1 MSRFMKKR
9 DGAVRTASAPRRPVV
24 ERGARCLIA
33 MSVAAVMAA
42 TVGVSGAYADEA
54 RLTPVSDSV
63 MAESAYRVPAL
74 DTMIGRGGSLAVGSE
89 APVAVSAADG
99 TASALVRISVF
110 GAASDADVT
119 MGGTPVLHVAAGH
132 DASTTVLASVSDGA
146 VNLGASAGVN
156 ASVEVLA
163 CFGSSPSD
171 PGSTV
176 ALDAPVTRADTSAG
190 LAASSL
196 SAAPLSVGLVGEGG
210 VPADNVR
217 AAYVTLDTSL
227 EAAGTVTVGGQA
239 LALPA
244 GRSIVS
250 TIVVPDGNGNVSVL
264 TDGATGSLTL
274 VERGY
279 VAGAGENLSAANVG
293 GGYVPVSGETWKS
306 ASASEGADSSVTA
319 NRVDDN
325 LFGIALVS
333 AASADSRREYVEVG
347 ESLTGRS
354 HGAVVDAANGALPQ
368 LEVVESSADDIAV
381 SALGGTAD
389 ASVLLLG
396 DVLGEKTSSAGAAS
410 VSFTN
415 VKDGDTL
422 DFSQGAGKEFQGSIE
437 SDASVESVQ
446 VYGGSQLIGSAAV
459 TYAQDGTA
467 SWSFFAAA
475 QSSGETTYSVT
486 ATMRD
491 GSTAK
496 ASVTVTVQLPDSSD
510 TVINSK
516 VVEIPGGDS
525 SPIVALDDSSVTL
538 NAEPTFQVGSII
550 VSDIAPNAPE
560 GLLRWVDSI
569 DRSGDLWIIGTH
581 QADLT
586 DAFYQVKVD
595 ENTDGVGDVIL
606 ESNDSDQASDVTIN
620 EPVDGGNAE
629 TVASSPADQATDAE
643 NAVMAQDAAD
653 GTSDDAVVRM
663 VASSNKQG
671 MTISGVSPD
680 EGETSVQAM
689 PASSDAE
696 VDSSA
701 AQNVSDDEEWI
712 DDTPFDFKLTKTLSD
727 TRKIEKTGK
736 SVVMSARHSDGKLED
751 RVSASASIGI
761 SEEISAGLVVG
772 WNLVPSWEGWHPS
785 VHVEY
790 LRLGAECS
798 EETSFKIK
806 VTGKFEDTSPLDH
819 LELKETFDVGIPV
832 VVALDF
838 YINIYV
844 SIAAEMSLKLSF
856 KNSVQAGYIR
866 TSSDDGGRGYAHM
879 KREKPKID
887 TDCAMGALA
896 STGSVSLEFSA
907 GPQFVVRISLYE
919 AVGVSGTVHPV
930 VQGKVTLKDSA
941 GTVKLTVKSSIEFL
955 SGLDFDI
962 TIPILGKTIAKKDLS
977 STEVKYTFSWPTYEK
992 VLENLKVC
1000 DSTVPTDSDTNG
1012 TATPKSSSSS
1022 GTSDSSGFVLG
1033 DGMVKVTWKDAA
1045 TGASKTGQLK
1055 AGDFFSVSQSAV
1067 AAQMGVTPGSLAGM
1081 KGVTVHTT
1089 LMDYSVANGHSF
1101 QVPDDSIVVE
1111 TYYDDPATEV
1121 VDGTTDAD
1129 VAFVIDTTGSM
1140 WDEIADVKNN
1150 IEALT
1155 NTIHADSPT
1164 TRIAYLT
1171 YSDCYYANSG
1181 VRLVVPFTTET
1192 DAVVDGIKNAPFDGG
1207 GLEAVYSGLSQA
1219 ADMDWRQN
1227 VKKSIILVGDE
1238 PATDPEPNGLTFD
1251 TTVAKLKSKDIQVY
1265 ATGEVYQY
1273 STVSAAGAP
1282 SAASAGTVADRVASD
1297 DAVAFS
1303 AAHAVGSAD
1312 PLAFALAAAQ
1322 AASGGDVAL
1331 DAGDAAEALTVV
1343 DGAASADGSY
1353 GAQAVN
1359 DWGYDWTK
1367 FATELSEATGGH
1379 FVEYTRDDFVNRLT
1393 ETVVDAVKRPDVN
1406 VELGHSVYTGDQADF
1421 TATAVTHQE
1430 NDPVVSYEWD
1440 FGNGQTMTTAPGAT
1454 ASTAYAADG
1463 TYSVIVKAV
1472 TQSGLVGSTVYQLTV
1487 GAHQAPYMYN
1497 AHKVVS
1503 RSASGVSPV
1512 RLDVLN
1518 DPGEEFASVAFS
1530 NGSDT
1535 IAVPG
1540 EGAWAIGWD
1549 AENGLLEATFAPE
1562 AGFTGTET
1570 THVLYTVTNA
1580 SGLSGTGELWGK
1592 YVS

>member
-74 DTMIGRGGSLAVGSE
+74 DTMIGRGGALAVGSE

-146 VNLGASAGVN
+146 VSLGASAGVN

-196 SAAPLSVGLVGEGG
+196 SAAPFSVGLVGEGG

-227 EAAGTVTVGGQA
+227 DAAGTVTVGGQA

-293 GGYVPVSGETWKS
+293 GGYVPASGETWKS

-538 NAEPTFQVGSII
+538 NAEPAFHVGSII
-550 VSDIAPNAPE
+550 VSDVAPNASR

-586 DAFYQVKVD
+586 DAFYQVKID
-595 ENTDGVGDVIL
+595 GNTDSKGDATL
-606 ESNDSDQASDVTIN
+606 ESGDSNQASDVTIN
-620 EPVDGGNAE
+620 EPVDGGNAK
-629 TVASSPADQATDAE
+629 VVGSSPADQTASAE
-643 NAVMAQDAAD
+643 NSVALQTENGRSSTAAMADDGVRITPVVSSNSSDASID
-653 GTSDDAVVRM
+653 GVPQNDANGSFTAQNASDD
-663 VASSNKQG
+663 SNW
-671 MTISGVSPD
+671 ID
-680 EGETSVQAM
+680 EGEHDVRFSKGLTTTVTLLSGDGSKDLQYGGKGVKSGVTPEYSVEVE
-689 PASSDAE
+689 ASVE
-696 VDSSA
+696 
-701 AQNVSDDEEWI
+701 
-712 DDTPFDFKLTKTLSD
+712 
-727 TRKIEKTGK
+727 
-736 SVVMSARHSDGKLED
+736 
-751 RVSASASIGI
+751 
-761 SEEISAGLVVG
+761 AGLVVG
-772 WNLVPSWEGWHPS
+772 LTLTTHYWGFVPHPA
-785 VHVEY
+785 VDYFRIGGDV
-790 LRLGAECS
+790 LGTLSMTASFSAKFDQLIHLGDIKVYQVFDAGIPIVMS
-798 EETSFKIK
+798 EELDL
-806 VTGKFEDTSPLDH
+806 GLDTSV
-819 LELKETFDVGIPV
+819 E
-832 VVALDF
+832 
-838 YINIYV
+838 
-844 SIAAEMSLKLSF
+844 AAMSLEVTF
-856 KNSVQAGYIR
+856 ETGVQFGYLKPSDDEQGAGYGNAKAENPNYD
-866 TSSDDGGRGYAHM
+866 SSCSQIFGGA
-879 KREKPKID
+879 KASASL
-887 TDCAMGALA
+887 TLA
-896 STGSVSLEFSA
+896 A
-907 GPQFVVRISLYE
+907 GPQVDTSIYLYDAAGVKGTSSSLLQSELSVE
-919 AVGVSGTVHPV
+919 ATDEST
-930 VQGKVTLKDSA
+930 
-941 GTVKLTVKSSIEFL
+941 KLTISNSSVYS
-955 SGLDFDI
+955 SGIKFSLVV
-962 TIPILGKTIAKKDLS
+962 PIIHQTIAESDDVVSFTGTRKLNS
-977 STEVKYTFSWPTYEK
+977 FETEIASNPT
-992 VLENLKVC
+992 C
-1000 DSTVPTDSDTNG
+1000 DSVVSTDSDTNG
-1012 TATPKSSSSS
+1012 TATPKTSSS
-1022 GTSDSSGFVLG
+1022 GTNNSTGFVLG
-1033 DGMVKVTWKDAA
+1033 DGMVKVTWKDSA
-1045 TGASKTGQLK
+1045 TGASKMGQLK
-1055 AGDFFSVSQSAV
+1055 AGDFFNVSQDAV
-1067 AAQMGVTPGSLAGM
+1067 AAQMGITPGSLAGM

-1101 QVPDDSIVVE
+1101 QAPDDSIIVE

-1121 VDGTTDAD
+1121 VDGTMDAD

-1150 IEALT
+1150 VEALT

-1181 VRLVVPFTTET
+1181 VRLVVPFTTDPDT
-1192 DAVVDGIKNAPFDGG
+1192 VITGIKNAPFDDG

-1265 ATGEVYQY
+1265 ATGEVSHY
-1273 STVSAAGAP
+1273 STVSSSG
-1282 SAASAGTVADRVASD
+1282 AASAGTVADRTASD
-1297 DAVAFS
+1297 DTVAFS
-1303 AAHAVGSAD
+1303 AVHAAGSEN

-1322 AASGGDVAL
+1322 AAPGGDVAL
-1331 DAGDAAEALTVV
+1331 DAGDSAAALTVA
-1343 DGAASADGSY
+1343 DAGISADGSY

-1393 ETVVDAVKRPDVN
+1393 ETVVDAVKRPDAN
-1406 VELGHSVYTGDQADF
+1406 VELGHAVYTGDQADF

-1540 EGAWAIGWD
+1540 EGTWTIGWD
-1549 AENGLLEATFAPE
+1549 AENGLLEATFTPE
-1562 AGFTGTET
+1562 AGFSGVET
-1570 THVLYTVTNA
+1570 THVPYTVTNA
-1580 SGLSGTGELWGK
+1580 SGLSDTGELWVK

>member
-24 ERGARCLIA
+24 ERRARCLIA

-74 DTMIGRGGSLAVGSE
+74 DTMIGRGGALAVGSE

-196 SAAPLSVGLVGEGG
+196 SAAPFSVGLVGEGG

-293 GGYVPVSGETWKS
+293 GGYVPASGETWKS

-446 VYGGSQLIGSAAV
+446 VYGGSQLIGNAAV

-569 DRSGDLWIIGTH
+569 DRSGDLWIVGTH

-586 DAFYQVKVD
+586 DAFYQVKID
-595 ENTDGVGDVIL
+595 GNTPSRGFSTFSTD
-606 ESNDSDQASDVTIN
+606 DSIEASDTTFN
-620 EPVDGGNAE
+620 QPVE
-629 TVASSPADQATDAE
+629 
-643 NAVMAQDAAD
+643 
-653 GTSDDAVVRM
+653 
-663 VASSNKQG
+663 
-671 MTISGVSPD
+671 
-680 EGETSVQAM
+680 
-689 PASSDAE
+689 
-696 VDSSA
+696 
-701 AQNVSDDEEWI
+701 DDEERFA
-712 DDTPFDFKLTKTLSD
+712 DGSD
-727 TRKIEKTGK
+727 SLVAQDSFSSSQVE
-736 SVVMSARHSDGKLED
+736 SAISPEDHGATAVNNMNSD
-751 RVSASASIGI
+751 
-761 SEEISAGLVVG
+761 VG
-772 WNLVPSWEGWHPS
+772 G
-785 VHVEY
+785 
-790 LRLGAECS
+790 
-798 EETSFKIK
+798 
-806 VTGKFEDTSPLDH
+806 TSP
-819 LELKETFDVGIPV
+819 
-832 VVALDF
+832 
-838 YINIYV
+838 
-844 SIAAEMSLKLSF
+844 MS
-856 KNSVQAGYIR
+856 V
-866 TSSDDGGRGYAHM
+866 
-879 KREKPKID
+879 
-887 TDCAMGALA
+887 LA
-896 STGSVSLEFSA
+896 SDIASD
-907 GPQFVVRISLYE
+907 
-919 AVGVSGTVHPV
+919 AVGKGSI
-930 VQGKVTLKDSA
+930 
-941 GTVKLTVKSSIEFL
+941 SSQ
-955 SGLDFDI
+955 
-962 TIPILGKTIAKKDLS
+962 
-977 STEVKYTFSWPTYEK
+977 EV
-992 VLENLKVC
+992 
-1000 DSTVPTDSDTNG
+1000 
-1012 TATPKSSSSS
+1012 SS
-1022 GTSDSSGFVLG
+1022 GDKWIN
-1033 DGMVKVTWKDAA
+1033 DNPQDARRE
-1045 TGASKTGQLK
+1045 
-1055 AGDFFSVSQSAV
+1055 VSQSLSY
-1067 AAQMGVTPGSLAGM
+1067 AAYSQINKVRTPGKHVQQPRWKVG
-1081 KGVTVHTT
+1081 
-1089 LMDYSVANGHSF
+1089 F
-1101 QVPDDSIVVE
+1101 
-1111 TYYDDPATEV
+1111 
-1121 VDGTTDAD
+1121 
-1129 VAFVIDTTGSM
+1129 TGQ
-1140 WDEIADVKNN
+1140 
-1150 IEALT
+1150 
-1155 NTIHADSPT
+1155 
-1164 TRIAYLT
+1164 
-1171 YSDCYYANSG
+1171 
-1181 VRLVVPFTTET
+1181 
-1192 DAVVDGIKNAPFDGG
+1192 IKC
-1207 GLEAVYSGLSQA
+1207 
-1219 ADMDWRQN
+1219 
-1227 VKKSIILVGDE
+1227 
-1238 PATDPEPNGLTFD
+1238 T
-1251 TTVAKLKSKDIQVY
+1251 
-1265 ATGEVYQY
+1265 
-1273 STVSAAGAP
+1273 
-1282 SAASAGTVADRVASD
+1282 
-1297 DAVAFS
+1297 
-1303 AAHAVGSAD
+1303 
-1312 PLAFALAAAQ
+1312 
-1322 AASGGDVAL
+1322 
-1331 DAGDAAEALTVV
+1331 
-1343 DGAASADGSY
+1343 
-1353 GAQAVN
+1353 
-1359 DWGYDWTK
+1359 
-1367 FATELSEATGGH
+1367 
-1379 FVEYTRDDFVNRLT
+1379 
-1393 ETVVDAVKRPDVN
+1393 
-1406 VELGHSVYTGDQADF
+1406 
-1421 TATAVTHQE
+1421 
-1430 NDPVVSYEWD
+1430 
-1440 FGNGQTMTTAPGAT
+1440 
-1454 ASTAYAADG
+1454 
-1463 TYSVIVKAV
+1463 
-1472 TQSGLVGSTVYQLTV
+1472 LTV
-1487 GAHQAPYMYN
+1487 GMVFGLDIGTAYWGWIPYPRVDYFR
-1497 AHKVVS
+1497 AGGDISTSSSISLKFSGKSDESVV
-1503 RSASGVSPV
+1503 
-1512 RLDVLN
+1512 
-1518 DPGEEFASVAFS
+1518 
-1530 NGSDT
+1530 
-1535 IAVPG
+1535 
-1540 EGAWAIGWD
+1540 
-1549 AENGLLEATFAPE
+1549 
-1562 AGFTGTET
+1562 AGRFET
-1570 THVLYTVTNA
+1570 AQVF
-1580 SGLSGTGELWGK
+1580 
-1592 YVS
+1592 